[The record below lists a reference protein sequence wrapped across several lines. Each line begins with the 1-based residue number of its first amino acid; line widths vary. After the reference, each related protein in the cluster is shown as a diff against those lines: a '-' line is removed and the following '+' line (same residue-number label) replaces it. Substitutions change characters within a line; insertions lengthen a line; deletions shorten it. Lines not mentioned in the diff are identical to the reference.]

1 MNRRGRSRF
10 GGSPEIY
17 YYNSARR
24 DAVGELAGQLSGLIQ
39 EEMTRRHKKKL
50 VFLCIGTDR
59 STGDSLGPL
68 IGYKL
73 KQERRRGTLVF
84 GTLDR
89 PVHAMNLE
97 HYVQVLKNGYPD
109 ALVVAVD
116 ASVGD
121 ESHVGYVTLGR
132 GSLKPGLGVCKE
144 LHAVGDLYR
153 RDRGGLQPLRSDDAA
168 EYPPG
173 TRHAAGRLHQRGDR
187 ACRKFLPGC
196 CLRLT
201 NFACNRR
208 YDRRKEIHHTP
219 EITENHVTVFEQ
231 VFSALKMLHDAAIKS
246 WKQVQTRFQENLS

>member
-89 PVHAMNLE
+89 PVHC
-97 HYVQVLKNGYPD
+97 
-109 ALVVAVD
+109 
-116 ASVGD
+116 D
-121 ESHVGYVTLGR
+121 E
-132 GSLKPGLGVCKE
+132 
-144 LHAVGDLYR
+144 
-153 RDRGGLQPLRSDDAA
+153 
-168 EYPPG
+168 PG
-173 TRHAAGRLHQRGDR
+173 TLRAGF
-187 ACRKFLPGC
+187 KKWLPGC
-196 CLRLT
+196 TGGGGRCLGWR
-201 NFACNRR
+201 
-208 YDRRKEIHHTP
+208 
-219 EITENHVTVFEQ
+219 
-231 VFSALKMLHDAAIKS
+231 
-246 WKQVQTRFQENLS
+246 

>member
-132 GSLKPGLGVCKE
+132 GALKPGLGVCKE
-144 LHAVGDLYR
+144 LHAVGDLFITGIVAGCSHY
-153 RDRGGLQPLRSDDAA
+153 DPMMLQSIRLA
-168 EYPPG
+168 
-173 TRHAAGRLHQRGDR
+173 HAAGRLHQRGDR

-231 VFSALKMLHDAAIKS
+231 VFSALKMLHGAAIKS

>member
-132 GSLKPGLGVCKE
+132 GALKPGLGVCKE
-144 LHAVGDLYR
+144 LHAV

-196 CLRLT
+196 CIRLT

-231 VFSALKMLHDAAIKS
+231 VFSALKMLHGAAIKS

>member
-24 DAVGELAGQLSGLIQ
+24 DAVEELAGQLSGLIQ

-121 ESHVGYVTLGR
+121 ENHIGYVTLGR
-132 GSLKPGLGVCKE
+132 GAWRLQGASRGRRSLY
-144 LHAVGDLYR
+144 H

-219 EITENHVTVFEQ
+219 EITENHVTVFVQ
-231 VFSALKMLHDAAIKS
+231 VFSALKMLRGAAIKS